1 MGLILNIET
10 ATEVCSVSLGRDGHS
25 ELTLETNEPQTHS
38 SQLTC
43 LIEQLLADCGV
54 GVNALDAVAISSG
67 PGSYTGLRIGASVA
81 KGICFATNCGL
92 LAVDTLESLAY
103 AAKQKTEGG
112 MYIIPMI
119 DARRMEVYTAVF
131 DQNLQCLEEKSA
143 KIINENSFESYRIT
157 NTTIF
162 LCGNGAKKT
171 MPFFPENNLIFHPIF
186 CSAEHLTK
194 LSDKQLN
201 MDNFVNLAYYSPE
214 YLKSPKIT
222 ISKKRL

>member
-10 ATEVCSVSLGRDGHS
+10 ATEVCSVSLGRDGQS
-25 ELTLETNEPQTHS
+25 VLVLESNEPQTHS

-43 LIEQLLADCGV
+43 LIEQLLADCEV
-54 GVNALDAVAISSG
+54 GVNALDAVAVSSG

-81 KGICFATNCGL
+81 KGICFASNCGL
-92 LAVDTLESLAY
+92 LSVDTLESLAH

-112 MYIIPMI
+112 KYFIPMI
-119 DARRMEVYTAVF
+119 DARRMEVYTAVY
-131 DQNLQCLEEKSA
+131 DHNLECVEEKSA
-143 KIINENSFESYRIT
+143 KIIDEKSLESYKIT
-157 NTTIF
+157 NKTIF

-171 MPFFPENNLIFHPIF
+171 MPFFKENNLIFHPVF
-186 CSAEHLTK
+186 CSAKHLTALSEK
-194 LSDKQLN
+194 LLN
-201 MDNFVNLAYYSPE
+201 MNNFVNLAYYSPE